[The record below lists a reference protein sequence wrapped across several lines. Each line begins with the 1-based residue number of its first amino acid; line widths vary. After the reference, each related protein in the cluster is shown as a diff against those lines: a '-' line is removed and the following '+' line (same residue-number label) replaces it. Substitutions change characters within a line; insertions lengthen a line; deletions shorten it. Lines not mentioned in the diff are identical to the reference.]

1 MSEFNDMERQHL
13 LHLAERMREHLKIKY
28 MTPSKIDMQPYQ
40 MVPVEL
46 VEEVSVILEN
56 LSER

>member
-1 MSEFNDMERQHL
+1 
-13 LHLAERMREHLKIKY
+13 